1 MLRLAVAI
9 QGPVALVA
17 IPVAIAQVARL
28 QSRFAD
34 VFRLPVTGDQAS
46 FRHLFDSYLPT
57 NDPLALAGSVLGPS
71 LSFAALLA
79 LTVSLAT
86 LLLSPGDDR
95 TIGGALRSVMRR
107 APAIVVPALILCV
120 GAGVWVGLQV
130 LWVGALSDL
139 TPITARGFDTF
150 GRMFGLIL
158 LADLGVVVVFI
169 AAIYLAVRW
178 AVAYPALVVE
188 GLGVR
193 AALRRSSELTRGRRL
208 KVALTLFV
216 VAVVTGLVAGLTLS
230 VAVGLTGA
238 VLDVSSV
245 AGLVVSSVPTIAVS
259 VLLAPFVPLTL
270 VLLYRDLSAAGPEPT
285 V

>member
-9 QGPVALVA
+9 QGPVALVT
-17 IPVAIAQVARL
+17 IPVAIAQIARL

-34 VFRLPVTGDQAS
+34 VFRVPVTGDQAG
-46 FRHLFDSYLPT
+46 FRHLFESYLPT

-95 TIGGALRSVMRR
+95 TIGGALGSVVRR
-107 APAIVVPALILCV
+107 APAIVVPALVLGF
-120 GAGVWVGLQV
+120 GAAVWVGLQV

-139 TPITARGFDTF
+139 SPSAPGALANF
-150 GRMFGLIL
+150 GRMFGLII

-169 AAIYLAVRW
+169 AAIYFAVRW

-188 GLGVR
+188 GLGLR

-216 VAVVTGLVAGLTLS
+216 VAVVTSLVAGLTLS
-230 VAVGLTGA
+230 VAVALTGT

-245 AGLVVSSVPTIAVS
+245 AGLLVSSVPAIAVS

-270 VLLYRDLSAAGPEPT
+270 VLIYRDLAATGLAPAR
-285 V
+285 

>member
-17 IPVAIAQVARL
+17 IPLAIAQVARV

-34 VFRLPVTGDQAS
+34 VFRVPIAGDQAS
-46 FRHLFDSYLPT
+46 FRKLFESYLPT
-57 NDPLALAGSVLGPS
+57 NDPLALAGSVLGPT
-71 LSFAALLA
+71 LSFAALLV

-86 LLLSPGDDR
+86 LLLSPEEDR
-95 TIGGALRSVMRR
+95 SIGGALRSVVRH
-107 APAIVVPALILCV
+107 APAIAVPALVLCF
-120 GAGVWVGLQV
+120 GACVWVGLQV
-130 LWVGALSDL
+130 LWVEALSNL
-139 TPITARGFDTF
+139 SPLAAGGFDSF
-150 GRMFGLIL
+150 GRMFSLII
-158 LADLGVVVVFI
+158 LADLGAAAVII

-188 GLGVR
+188 RIGLR

-216 VAVVTGLVAGLTLS
+216 VAVVTSLVAGLTLS
-230 VAVGLTGA
+230 VAVALTGM
-238 VLDVSSV
+238 VLDISS
-245 AGLVVSSVPTIAVS
+245 APGLAVSSVPTIAAS